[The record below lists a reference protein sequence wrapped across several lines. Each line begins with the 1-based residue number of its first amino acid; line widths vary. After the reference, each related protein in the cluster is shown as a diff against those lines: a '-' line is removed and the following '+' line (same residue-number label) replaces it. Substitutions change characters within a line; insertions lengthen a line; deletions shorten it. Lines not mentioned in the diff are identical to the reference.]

1 MFFFSRRLEWFCESA
16 SRAYFIEKYYTF
28 CLFLVKLTDYKLIMK
43 IVLALA
49 PVWDSV
55 TPHLAMAFLKSSV
68 EKAGHECRCI
78 DFSIQFRPMMVSV
91 LGDVNADKHIK
102 EHPKLYTSWAKQI
115 VDEKPDIVGFSILG
129 SNINNTALVAQA
141 VRDLL
146 PNVMIVSGGPSLTR
160 ENKGAIITT
169 LQFSDYV
176 IEGEAEIALVEFI
189 ECYKSRDDFTKVKQ
203 LWMRDADGNPY
214 YTGHTNLQ
222 SIDAIPYPDF
232 TDFDRKLY
240 PSPEKLPLLFSRG
253 CILNCNYCE
262 NKWNHLTQRSRT
274 GSNVFEE
281 LKHHVKK
288 YNIKEYMFNDDSL
301 ISSKTMRQMN
311 EYADLV
317 LAEGLEMPW
326 SVYGT
331 RVERLITEE
340 FTTKLRKTGMERLS
354 LGVESFSS
362 RVQKEMGKSSRY
374 DDADRMCKMFANA
387 GIKTESWIIYGYPT
401 ETDEDFEETL
411 NWFIQNPNVLS
422 HVTANAFGP
431 NAKYMH
437 DRPGVVTNMSN
448 THWGWT
454 GLESTLQKRKRRFL
468 QLIEV
473 LESIR
478 IARKGAF
485 SYYFGDPLYV
495 KYFKSWTLRDKE
507 YLLKNWERLENIY
520 ADDNTEKQSPLRK
533 LFSWVGI
540 KSVDKELLKSAEKEV
555 PIEKLEIGD
564 LEQMKGK
571 LAIRIGKVL
580 ADNKKLTRAEI
591 ELKVQYYMNYIGEVK
606 VHLNDNIT
614 EEILYSLT
622 LKGDVEQ
629 MIVDL
634 DLHAPEY
641 LAQRVVEHASKFVIP
656 VTS

>member
-1 MFFFSRRLEWFCESA
+1 
-16 SRAYFIEKYYTF
+16 
-28 CLFLVKLTDYKLIMK
+28 MK

-55 TPHLAMAFLKSSV
+55 TPHLALAFLKASV

-78 DFSIQFRPMMVSV
+78 DFSIQFRPIMVSV
-91 LGDVNADKHIK
+91 LGDVNADKHIR
-102 EHPKLYTSWAKQI
+102 ENPKLPQGWAKQI
-115 VDEKPDIVGFSILG
+115 CDEKPDIVGFSILG
-129 SNINNTALVAQA
+129 SNISNTALVARE
-141 VRDLL
+141 VKKIL

-160 ENKGAIITT
+160 ENKESIITS

-176 IEGEAEIALVEFI
+176 IEGEGEIALVDFI
-189 ECYKSRDDFTKVKQ
+189 NCYEQKGDFTKLKQ
-203 LWMRDADGNPY
+203 VWMRDRQSGLY
-214 YTGHTNLQ
+214 YTGHTALQ
-222 SIDAIPYPDF
+222 NIDAIPYPDF

-274 GSNVFEE
+274 GKNVFDE

-288 YNIKEYMFNDDSL
+288 YGIKEYMFNDDSL
-301 ISSKTMRQMN
+301 ISSKTLRQMDD
-311 EYADLV
+311 YADLV
-317 LAEGLEMPW
+317 LAEGLVMPW

-340 FTTKLRKTGMERLS
+340 FTNKLRKTGMERLS

-401 ETDEDFEETL
+401 ETDADFEETL

-437 DRPGVVTNMSN
+437 DRPGVVTNETN

-454 GLESTLQKRKRRFL
+454 GLESTLQKRKKRFL

-478 IARKGAF
+478 VARKGAF
-485 SYYFGDPLYV
+485 TYYFGDPLYV

-520 ADDNTEKQSPLRK
+520 NDEPAAKPSAIK
-533 LFSWVGI
+533 KIFSFIGL
-540 KSVDKELLKSAEKEV
+540 KSVDQELKKSAEKAV
-555 PIEKLEIGD
+555 IPEKLEVGD
-564 LEQMKGK
+564 LEQMKEK
-571 LAIRIGKVL
+571 LSKRIEKVL
-580 ADNKKLTRAEI
+580 LQNKALSVAD
-591 ELKVQYYMNYIGEVK
+591 VQAKRDFYMRYIDEVK
-606 VHLNDNIT
+606 IHLNDNVT

-622 LKGDVEQ
+622 LKGDVER
-629 MIVDL
+629 MIEDI
-634 DLHAPEY
+634 DTHAPEY
-641 LAQRVVEHASKFVIP
+641 LAQRVVEHAGKFIIQP
-656 VTS
+656 VA

>member
-1 MFFFSRRLEWFCESA
+1 
-16 SRAYFIEKYYTF
+16 
-28 CLFLVKLTDYKLIMK
+28 MK

-55 TPHLAMAFLKSSV
+55 TPHLALAFLKASV

-78 DFSIQFRPMMVSV
+78 DFSIQFRPIMVSV
-91 LGDVNADKHIK
+91 LGDVNADKHIR
-102 EHPKLYTSWAKQI
+102 ENPKLPRSWAKQI
-115 VDEKPDIVGFSILG
+115 CDEKPDIVGFSILG
-129 SNINNTALVAQA
+129 SNISNTALVAQE
-141 VRDLL
+141 VRKIL

-160 ENKGAIITT
+160 ENKESIITS

-176 IEGEAEIALVEFI
+176 IEGEGEIALVDFI
-189 ECYKSRDDFTKVKQ
+189 NCYKQKGDFTKLKQ
-203 LWMRDADGNPY
+203 VWMRDPEGGLY
-214 YTGHTNLQ
+214 YTGHTALQ
-222 SIDAIPYPDF
+222 NIDAIPYPDF

-274 GSNVFEE
+274 GKNVFDE
-281 LKHHVKK
+281 LKHHVTK
-288 YNIKEYMFNDDSL
+288 YGIKEYMFNDDSL
-301 ISSKTMRQMN
+301 ISSKTLRQMD

-317 LAEGLEMPW
+317 LAEGLVMPW

-340 FTTKLRKTGMERLS
+340 FTNKLRKTGMERLS

-401 ETDEDFEETL
+401 ETDADFEETL

-437 DRPGVVTNMSN
+437 DRPGVVTNETN

-454 GLESTLQKRKRRFL
+454 GLESTLQKRKKRFL

-478 IARKGAF
+478 VARKGAF
-485 SYYFGDPLYV
+485 TYYFGDPLYV

-520 ADDNTEKQSPLRK
+520 NDEPSAKPSAIK
-533 LFSWVGI
+533 KIFSFIGL
-540 KSVDKELLKSAEKEV
+540 KSVDQELKKSAEKV
-555 PIEKLEIGD
+555 VISEKLEVGD
-564 LEQMKGK
+564 LAQMKEK
-571 LAIRIGKVL
+571 LSKRIEKVL
-580 ADNKKLTRAEI
+580 LQNKVLSAAE
-591 ELKVQYYMNYIGEVK
+591 VQEKRDFYMRYIDEVK
-606 VHLNDNIT
+606 VHLNDNVT

-622 LKGDVEQ
+622 LKGDVER
-629 MIVDL
+629 MIEDL
-634 DLHAPEY
+634 DTHAPEY
-641 LAQRVVEHASKFVIP
+641 LAQRVVEHAGKFNIQP
-656 VTS
+656 VA